1 MARRGA
7 ECDARPVRNVIG
19 LLVVTLGLGC
29 SRAQDAH
36 TQPSAPA
43 PSASTI
49 AEGPPA
55 PSAST
60 PPATSAAS
68 PPRADAAPIAPPAP
82 PALPHASKDGW
93 VDAPVRADAKH
104 RPVLALSEGGNLV
117 NSTLPV
123 LTVYEDGL
131 VLRRDSER
139 ATETHVRDKHLH
151 PADMRMAQ
159 LPAADVAKL
168 VAAVRATGLEQARG
182 QTIAASATDQPS
194 ADILLRQGDRWKV
207 TSVFGIT
214 HRKGEPVR
222 ADGGPMSEVP
232 AAFVAAYRM
241 LLAFEPKALGAWTP
255 DEVVATLSKTTK
267 PASTSMP
274 WPADLPAPERGGG
287 KATPLVLSGKDARA
301 MLEWNRK
308 LGSMWDVLEKKPGRS
323 DIELGGERWSL
334 TVTGVVPEATF
345 LESVRL
351 AAVLAR

>member
-1 MARRGA
+1 M
-7 ECDARPVRNVIG
+7 RNVIG
-19 LLVVTLGLGC
+19 LVVVTFVLGC

-43 PSASTI
+43 PSASTT
-49 AEGPPA
+49 AGATPPA
-55 PSAST
+55 PSPST
-60 PPATSAAS
+60 PPATSSA
-68 PPRADAAPIAPPAP
+68 PPRADTAPIAPPSP

-93 VDAPVRADAKH
+93 VDAPVRADTKH

-117 NSTLPV
+117 HSTLPV

-151 PADMRMAQ
+151 PSDMRMAQ
-159 LPAADVAKL
+159 LSVADVAKL
-168 VAAVRATGLEQARG
+168 VASVRATGLEQARA
-182 QTIAASATDQPS
+182 QTIAASATDQPF

-241 LLAFEPKALGAWTP
+241 LLAFEPKALGTWTP
-255 DEVVATLSKTTK
+255 DEVVATLSKSAT

-308 LGSMWDVLEKKPGRS
+308 LGSTWDVLEKKPGRS
-323 DIELGGERWSL
+323 DVELGGERWSL

-345 LESVRL
+345 LASVRL